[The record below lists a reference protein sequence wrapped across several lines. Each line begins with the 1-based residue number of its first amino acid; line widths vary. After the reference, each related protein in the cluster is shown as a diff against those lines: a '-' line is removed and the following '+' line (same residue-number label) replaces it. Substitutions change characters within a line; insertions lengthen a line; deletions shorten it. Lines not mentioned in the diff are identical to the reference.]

1 MKQRLPLLLFAAIY
15 CATIPVFAQNA
26 EEFDRFFTSR
36 ATRKQLNQ
44 TREQY
49 SSLVQGHDVESGEFE
64 ERIFPEIHV
73 KGLIVRNDGSSEI
86 WVNDSNTIG
95 KNRAS
100 RDLQS
105 GTRRV
110 DGQRIRITLSD
121 GETVTLKPG
130 QIYTPDSQQV
140 LEAYQLYLPPPQES
154 VPVENE
160 TAPESKEPE
169 TDSAETDKDEE
180 FDESVLAETDTK
192 IKLLEERIQKLE
204 GQR

>member
-1 MKQRLPLLLFAAIY
+1 V
-15 CATIPVFAQNA
+15 PVFAQGA
-26 EEFDRFFTSR
+26 EEFDRLFTSR

-44 TREQY
+44 AREQY
-49 SSLVQGHDVESGEFE
+49 SSLVQGHDVETGEFE
-64 ERIFPEIHV
+64 EKIFPEIHV

-86 WVNDSNTIG
+86 WVNDSNTLG
-95 KNRAS
+95 KSRAS

-105 GTRRV
+105 GARRI
-110 DGQRIRITLSD
+110 DGQRIRVTLSD

-160 TAPESKEPE
+160 PAPESQEPE
-169 TDSAETDKDEE
+169 TDGAAETGKDEE

>member
-1 MKQRLPLLLFAAIY
+1 MKRRILLFLFAAL
-15 CATIPVFAQNA
+15 CCTTIQALAQDA

-49 SSLVQGHDVESGEFE
+49 SSLVQGHDVETGEFE
-64 ERIFPEIHV
+64 EKIFPEIHV

-86 WVNDSNTIG
+86 WVNDSNTFG
-95 KNRAS
+95 KSRAS

-105 GTRRV
+105 GTRRI
-110 DGQRIRITLSD
+110 DGQKIRVTLSD
-121 GETVTLKPG
+121 GKTVMLKPG

-154 VPVENE
+154 VPAENE
-160 TAPESKEPE
+160 TAPESKEFE
-169 TDSAETDKDEE
+169 TDSAETDQDEE
-180 FDESVLAETDTK
+180 FDESILAETDTK